1 MIPGFLPEGQVFFM
15 VIKTFLLFDG
25 FINKST

>member
-1 MIPGFLPEGQVFFM
+1 MIPGFLLEGQVFFI
-15 VIKTFLLFDG
+15 VIKTFLLLDG